1 MKKILSTQLF
11 LRQRLSAS
19 ALELAPRAG
28 AQGVEVIAARH
39 HFDYTSQ
46 EQIRE
51 LAKWFSASQC
61 EPWGLHAPQSIDQS
75 SEFSGGIPVSLL
87 NPDKS
92 RRIDSMDE
100 IKRALEAADL
110 IPFRYLTL
118 QLGNRDDYWSARTL
132 EHAITALEHLGA
144 FAAPLGI
151 KLLVKNGANEAT
163 EPERLIEILTAGH
176 FRNISLALDT
186 GEANASV
193 GVQQAFDIFGARAA
207 AVYLRDNKGHR
218 EEQLWPGEGTIDW
231 PHARKALQA
240 LPAETGLVLSVSQ
253 QEEIA
258 EEDLILKIKAT
269 FDSIV

>member
-1 MKKILSTQLF
+1 MKQILSTQIF

-19 ALELAPRAG
+19 ALSVAVAAG
-28 AQGVEVIAARH
+28 MDGIEVVAARH

-46 EQIRE
+46 EHIRE
-51 LAKWFSASQC
+51 LGAWFAANKC
-61 EPWGLHAPQSIDQS
+61 APWGLHAPYSIDQS
-75 SEFSGGIPVSLL
+75 SEFSGGIQVSLL

-100 IKRALEAADL
+100 VKRALDAADF
-110 IPFRYLTL
+110 IPFKYLIL

-132 EHAITALEHLGA
+132 EHAISALEHLGA

-163 EPERLIEILTAGH
+163 EPEHLIEILTAGH
-176 FRNISLALDT
+176 FRNIGLALDT

-193 GVQQAFDIFGARAA
+193 GLQQSFDILGARTA

-218 EEQLWPGEGTIDW
+218 EEQLWPGEGAIDW
-231 PHARKALQA
+231 VQARKAIQA
-240 LPAETGLVLSVSQ
+240 LPQETALVLSVAQ
-253 QEEIA
+253 QDEIA
-258 EEDLILKIKAT
+258 DEDLIVKIKAG
-269 FDSIV
+269 FASIT

>member
-1 MKKILSTQLF
+1 MKQILSTQVF
-11 LRQRLSAS
+11 LRQRLTAS
-19 ALELAPRAG
+19 ALEIGTRAG
-28 AQGVEVIAARH
+28 VQGVEVVAARY

-46 EQIRE
+46 EQVRE
-51 LAKWFSASQC
+51 LAKWFSANQC
-61 EPWGLHAPQSIDQS
+61 EPWGLHAPYSIDQS
-75 SEFSGGIPVSLL
+75 SEYSGGIPISLL

-110 IPFRYLTL
+110 IPFKYLVL

-132 EHAITALEHLGA
+132 EHGITALEHLGA

-163 EPERLIEILTAGH
+163 EPEHLIEILTAGH
-176 FRNISLALDT
+176 FRNIGLALEM

-193 GVQQAFDIFGARAA
+193 GVQQAFDIFGTRTT
-207 AVYLRDNKGHR
+207 AVYLRDNRGHR

-231 PHARKALQA
+231 EHARKAIQA
-240 LPAETGLVLSVSQ
+240 LPAETALVLSVSQ
-253 QEEIA
+253 LDEIG
-258 EEDLILKIKAT
+258 EDELVAKIKNT
-269 FDSIV
+269 FDSVI